1 MLWINTV
8 VVFVL
13 FCMYC
18 IFGLLL
24 FMICAFVLCILC
36 VSVCVFLYKRLF
48 AGVVDDFVNLKVKIF
63 SLVVQFKS

>member
-24 FMICAFVLCILC
+24 FMISAFVLC
-36 VSVCVFLYKRLF
+36 VSVCFCVFFLYKRLF

-63 SLVVQFKS
+63 SLVVQFNS

>member
-24 FMICAFVLCILC
+24 FMICAFVLCILY
-36 VSVCVFLYKRLF
+36 VSVCFFFICV
-48 AGVVDDFVNLKVKIF
+48 VVDEFVNLKVKIF
-63 SLVVQFKS
+63 SLVVQFKSFKS